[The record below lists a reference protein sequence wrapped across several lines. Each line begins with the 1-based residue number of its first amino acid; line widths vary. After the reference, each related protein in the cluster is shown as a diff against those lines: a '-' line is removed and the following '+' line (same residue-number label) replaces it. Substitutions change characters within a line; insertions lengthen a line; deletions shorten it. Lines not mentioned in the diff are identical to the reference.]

1 MASFTGLANRKRIEL
16 KRVEGAAPTIV
27 TDADRLRRILENLVE
42 NAVKYTPEGG
52 RVEVASGP
60 GEAPTGAPSWR
71 SATTGP
77 ASRRAPAADLRA
89 FLPRGQG
96 AQPSLKRAQHSC
108 PRRSVSTSSWNGTPS
123 TCSRRPGSSSRSR
136 TSTSLDDRRV
146 KVAQLKA
153 LEHDG
158 DLITRDIFNALNS
171 TFITPLDREDIRSIA
186 SDLDDIL
193 DYMEGVAQNLVLFEI
208 TGAPEPLRKFAELI
222 AAMVQEV
229 HKATGM
235 VWDMANEK
243 AIQEVIVRISQLENE
258 GDTLYANVIADL
270 FRGADGKTPIEILK
284 WKEIYQGLEDACDE
298 CKEFTHVLGNVVIK
312 NA

>member
-1 MASFTGLANRKRIEL
+1 MRGDKIVKFFMPKEERFHEL
-16 KRVEGAAPTIV
+16 L
-27 TDADRLRRILENLVE
+27 DRDTKHL
-42 NAVKYTPEGG
+42 
-52 RVEVASGP
+52 
-60 GEAPTGAPSWR
+60 
-71 SATTGP
+71 
-77 ASRRAPAADLRA
+77 LRA
-89 FLPRGQG
+89 
-96 AQPSLKRAQHSC
+96 AQLFVDVA
-108 PRRSVSTSSWNGTPS
+108 
-123 TCSRRPGSSSRSR
+123 
-136 TSTSLDDRRV
+136 TSTSLEDRRA
-146 KVAQLKA
+146 KVAQLRA

-193 DYMEGVAQNLVLFEI
+193 DSMEGVAQNLVLFEI
-208 TGAPEPLRKFAELI
+208 TGSPEPLRKFAELI

-243 AIQEVIVRISQLENE
+243 AIQEAIVRISQLENE

-298 CKEFTHVLGNVVIK
+298 CKDFTHVLGNVVIK